1 MKKYILISLFLI
13 VACSQ
18 LLAVFDDYEPST
30 RARGLGGAFTAL
42 SDDAT
47 GIFYNPAGLRFAGNN
62 INLSYTE
69 RFGFDF
75 SEMGAAAMSMDLPK
89 KFGVLGFGMMS
100 HSVEYKDVDLM
111 SELQISLAHSFT
123 IMEDIHS
130 SLHFGYA
137 ANVYN
142 LGFGEYVDEADEMNN
157 VDFGEQTT
165 FGLNIGAM
173 AILRERTRLA
183 FTASNINNPKFGK
196 SNEEDIPRK
205 LAVAVAY
212 EPYQGICTTL
222 ELKKGVGEDTQVRA
236 GTEVEVH
243 KYFTM
248 RVGVGNNPSRYS
260 MGFKVQA
267 YNVVIDYAF
276 NTHAVLDMTHQFGIG
291 YRF

>member
-1 MKKYILISLFLI
+1 MKKYIIISLFLL

-62 INLSYTE
+62 IDLSYTKIY
-69 RFGFDF
+69 GLDF
-75 SEMGAAAMSMDLPK
+75 FQVGSASMSMDLPR
-89 KFGVLGFGMMS
+89 KFGVIGFGMIS
-100 HSVEYKDVDLM
+100 HSVESDGVDMM
-111 SELQISLAHSFT
+111 SELQISLAHSIT

-130 SLHFGYA
+130 SFHFGYA

-142 LGFGEYVDEADEMNN
+142 LGFGEFVNESDESEN
-157 VDFGEQTT
+157 VDFGDQTA
-165 FGLNIGAM
+165 FGINVGAL

-212 EPYQGICTTL
+212 EPYQGICTTI
-222 ELKKGVGEDTQVRA
+222 ELKKAVGEDTQVRA
-236 GTEVEVH
+236 GAEVEVH
-243 KYFTM
+243 ENFM
-248 RVGVGNNPSRYS
+248 LRFGVGNNPSRYS
-260 MGFKVQA
+260 MGFKVEA
-267 YNVVIDYAF
+267 YNVIVNYAF
-276 NTHAVLDMTHQFGIG
+276 NTHAVLNMSHHFGIG

>member
-1 MKKYILISLFLI
+1 MKKYILISLFVI

-18 LLAVFDDYEPST
+18 LLAVFDDYEPSA

-62 INLSYTE
+62 IDLSYSE
-69 RFGFDF
+69 IFGLDF
-75 SEMGAAAMSMDLPK
+75 LRVSSASMSMDLPRK
-89 KFGVLGFGMMS
+89 YGVIGFGMMT
-100 HSVEYKDVDLM
+100 HTVEYKDVDMM

-130 SLHFGYA
+130 SLHFGYT

-142 LGFGEYVDEADEMNN
+142 LGFGEYVDENDESENF
-157 VDFGEQTT
+157 DFGDQTT
-165 FGLNIGAM
+165 FGINVGAL
-173 AILRERTRLA
+173 AILRERTKLA

-196 SNEEDIPRK
+196 ENEEDIPRK

-212 EPYQGICTTL
+212 EPYQGICTTI
-222 ELKKGVGEDTQVRA
+222 ELKKAVGEDTQVRA
-236 GTEVEVH
+236 GAEVEVH
-243 KYFTM
+243 QNFM
-248 RVGVGNNPSRYS
+248 LRFGVGNNPSRYS

-267 YNVVIDYAF
+267 YNVIVNYAF
-276 NTHAVLDMTHQFGIG
+276 NTHAALDMSHHFGIG

>member
-1 MKKYILISLFLI
+1 MKKYILISLLLL

-69 RFGFDF
+69 RFSEDF
-75 SEMGAAAMSMDLPK
+75 TEMGAAAMSMDLPK
-89 KFGVLGFGMMS
+89 KFGVIGFGMMS
-100 HSVEYKDVDLM
+100 HSVEYKSEDLM

-130 SLHFGYA
+130 SFHIGYS

-142 LGFGEYVDEADEMNN
+142 LGFGEYTNENDESQN
-157 VDFGEQTT
+157 VDFGDQTT
-165 FGLNIGAM
+165 MGINIGAL

-183 FTASNINNPKFGK
+183 FTATNVNNPKFGK
-196 SNEEDIPRK
+196 SNEEDLPRK
-205 LAVAVAY
+205 LSAAVAY
-212 EPYQGICTTL
+212 EPYSGVCTTI
-222 ELKKGVGEDTQVRA
+222 ELKKAVGEDTQVRA
-236 GTEVEVH
+236 GAEVEVH

-260 MGFKVQA
+260 MGFKVEA
-267 YNVVIDYAF
+267 YNIVIDYAF